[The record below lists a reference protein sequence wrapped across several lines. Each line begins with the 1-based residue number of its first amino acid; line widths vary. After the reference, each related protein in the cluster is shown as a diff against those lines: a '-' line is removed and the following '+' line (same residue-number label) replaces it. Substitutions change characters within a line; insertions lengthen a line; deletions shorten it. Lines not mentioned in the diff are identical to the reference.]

1 MRHGPPCS
9 AGRRARSACLPQFTR
24 VCHAWWPVAAP
35 PPPPCCATRT
45 ASAGEVLLGS
55 LGRRRGSRRG
65 PRTAAAHV
73 CKLPRALDV
82 PDGAGPSARPRMELR
97 HEEARQ
103 AAAELVLKTE
113 HWPGTNLCSPCEA
126 RGAGAL
132 RSEPQAYSVK
142 TDDKTFLAERAQRVT
157 PVCRAA

>member
-1 MRHGPPCS
+1 MLRWPEGEESVFAAVHT
-9 AGRRARSACLPQFTR
+9 CLPR
-24 VCHAWWPVAAP
+24 VVARRCP

-97 HEEARQ
+97 HEEARR

-113 HWPGTNLCSPCEA
+113 HWPGTNLCSLCEA

-157 PVCRAA
+157 PVCRTA

>member
-9 AGRRARSACLPQFTR
+9 AGRRARRACLPQFTR

-35 PPPPCCATRT
+35 PHRHAVRLAQPPPERFC
-45 ASAGEVLLGS
+45 SAPLAE
-55 LGRRRGSRRG
+55 
-65 PRTAAAHV
+65 
-73 CKLPRALDV
+73 
-82 PDGAGPSARPRMELR
+82 GAGADVAHARPPRMSASCRERWMFPTGPALQPVLEWSR
-97 HEEARQ
+97 HEAARQ

>member
-97 HEEARQ
+97 HEEARR

-113 HWPGTNLCSPCEA
+113 HWPGTNLCSLCEA

-132 RSEPQAYSVK
+132 RLEPQAYSVK